1 MLSDINFL
9 ISYFLHGDI
18 DVLGDIV
25 NIAIIASP
33 FFQSSFSPSNGKVGN
48 ANLSKSDS
56 NSRSWQLVGIS
67 DILNF
72 DPVLHSRRYALSA
85 P

>member
-1 MLSDINFL
+1 LSFD
-9 ISYFLHGDI
+9 FLHGDI
-18 DVLGDIV
+18 DVLGDIA
-25 NIAIIASP
+25 NIAIIASA
-33 FFQSSFSPSNGKVGN
+33 FFHSFFRSFSPSKGNVGK